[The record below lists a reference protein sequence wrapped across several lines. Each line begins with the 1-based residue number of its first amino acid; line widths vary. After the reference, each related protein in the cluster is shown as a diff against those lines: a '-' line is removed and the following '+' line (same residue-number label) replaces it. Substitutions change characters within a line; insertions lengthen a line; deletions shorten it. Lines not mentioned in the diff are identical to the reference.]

1 MKKLIINTVAI
12 VLLTGTTALAQT
24 NTPQKSFIE
33 VTGTSETE
41 IVPDEIYITITLQE
55 RMDSKEKLTIDKQ
68 EEDLKANI
76 KELGIELSHLVL
88 NSADADYRKIKA
100 SKKDVVTSKSY
111 ILKVGNADM
120 VEKVYKRLDKI
131 NAFDAYISKL
141 THSKITEYAKENR
154 IKAIKAAKDKADY
167 LASAVGNSI
176 GAPVEI
182 IETLNSTENNP
193 SPYYYG
199 SYYYRGG
206 RSGWNSNSNVSQ
218 SYNESTNVDGGG
230 QGDEISIKKIKVKSS
245 FLVKYE
251 IK

>member
-1 MKKLIINTVAI
+1 MKKF
-12 VLLTGTTALAQT
+12 VLTTGALLVIAGNVLAQT
-24 NTPQKSFIE
+24 INTKPFIE

-55 RMDSKEKLTIDKQ
+55 RMDAKEKLTIDKQ

-76 KELGIELSHLVL
+76 KELGIDLSSLVL
-88 NSADADYRKIKA
+88 SSADADYRKIKA
-100 SKKDVVTSKSY
+100 SKKDVVTSKCY

-141 THSKITEYAKENR
+141 THSKITDYAKENR
-154 IKAIKAAKDKADY
+154 IKAIKAAKDKAEY
-167 LASAVGNSI
+167 LSGAVGNSI
-176 GAPVEI
+176 GVPIEI

-193 SPYYYG
+193 YGYYG
-199 SYYYRGG
+199 GYYRGG
-206 RSGWNSNSNVSQ
+206 YRYNNYASNSNVSQ
-218 SYNESTNVDGGG
+218 SYNDGNSGENATG
-230 QGDEISIKKIKVKSS
+230 GDEISIKKIKVKSS